1 MKCRKE
7 GVGGL
12 VFILYSFLTFKS
24 FYHFTL
30 WQGQLLCLWGV
41 VVYGGAFVS
50 FVGSTVPKSL
60 VLLIFGS
67 RGRVVKRV
75 CIFCN
80 CLGSSFVS
88 QERKERINLGGE
100 HVSDYCA

>member
-1 MKCRKE
+1 MLV
-7 GVGGL
+7 GVD
-12 VFILYSFLTFKS
+12 
-24 FYHFTL
+24 
-30 WQGQLLCLWGV
+30 
-41 VVYGGAFVS
+41 VYGGAFVS

-88 QERKERINLGGE
+88 QEMRGRNNLEG
-100 HVSDYCA
+100 SM